1 MNDSSESSIEYAD
14 IAYESYEYPAR
25 YRKRIQSGR
34 RFVYYRGRR
43 KPGGGRQPQ
52 VYLGAGIIGDI
63 SESITPG
70 RLVCQILDPEE
81 FLVPLPFKDEH
92 GVHLEPGGSR
102 SGYFQQGVREISEE
116 DFQRI
121 LALAGAGPMDG
132 VPQRVIEESSQ
143 LLVPG
148 GSSPGY
154 ATAAVARETERQSR
168 NAVVRFLGAA
178 LPGAK
183 IIEMATNNP
192 GFDLETSVDR
202 VRFVEVKGT
211 SKPLPTFFLSEGER
225 RFGTSTPTRIY
236 SRSFTEWICRGKP
249 STTSRS
255 RERHSGR
262 ATCSLRR
269 NGPGDFPPLH
279 TPIRPHGCWAHLGST
294 RRRDHPATARRCP
307 RLCGRR
313 CSLPCSRRRRRRI
326 VVRLDTRHITMDT

>member
-1 MNDSSESSIEYAD
+1 MCLVLAMNDSSESSIEYAD
-14 IAYESYEYPAR
+14 IAYESYEYPVR

-43 KPGGGRQPQ
+43 RPGGGRQPQ

-63 SESITPG
+63 SESVTPG
-70 RLVCQILDPEE
+70 RLVCRILDPEE

-92 GVHLEPGGSR
+92 GLHLEPGGSR

-148 GSSPGY
+148 GSSSGY
-154 ATAAVARETERQSR
+154 APVAVARETERQSR

-178 LPGAK
+178 LPDAK

-225 RFGTSTPTRIY
+225 RFGDEHADAYLLAVVYGMDLSRETFDDIALSRAPLRPGDLLAPTQWSGRLPASPY
-236 SRSFTEWICRGKP
+236 SDS
-249 STTSRS
+249 TSR
-255 RERHSGR
+255 
-262 ATCSLRR
+262 L
-269 NGPGDFPPLH
+269 
-279 TPIRPHGCWAHLGST
+279 LGS
-294 RRRDHPATARRCP
+294 P
-307 RLCGRR
+307 R
-313 CSLPCSRRRRRRI
+313 
-326 VVRLDTRHITMDT
+326 VY

>member
-63 SESITPG
+63 SESVTPG

-148 GSSPGY
+148 ESSPGY

-178 LPGAK
+178 LPGAE

-225 RFGTSTPTRIY
+225 RFGDEHADAYLLAVVYGMDLSGETFDDIALSRAPLRPGDLLAPTQWSGRLPASPY
-236 SRSFTEWICRGKP
+236 SDS
-249 STTSRS
+249 TSR
-255 RERHSGR
+255 
-262 ATCSLRR
+262 L
-269 NGPGDFPPLH
+269 
-279 TPIRPHGCWAHLGST
+279 LGS
-294 RRRDHPATARRCP
+294 P
-307 RLCGRR
+307 R
-313 CSLPCSRRRRRRI
+313 
-326 VVRLDTRHITMDT
+326 VH